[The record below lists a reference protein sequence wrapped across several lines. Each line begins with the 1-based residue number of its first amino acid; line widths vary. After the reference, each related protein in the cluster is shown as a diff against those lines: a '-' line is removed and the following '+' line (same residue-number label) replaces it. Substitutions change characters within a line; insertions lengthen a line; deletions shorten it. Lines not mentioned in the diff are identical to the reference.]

1 MRDYRLYLDDILE
14 SCNKI
19 RRYTDGMSFDE
30 FVSDFKT
37 QDAVIRN
44 FEIIGEAAKR
54 LPENIKSRFEG
65 IEWVKLIGFRN
76 ILIHDYFGVK
86 LETVWNAIQ
95 EKIPTLE
102 EQTQKVLDE

>member
-30 FVSDFKT
+30 FVSDLKT